1 MRDPVEHYQGDGIEC
16 IDAMRAISTHEQF
29 VGYLRLTALK
39 YLWRLGKKDLPSKE
53 AKKAGDYVR
62 WLHEEL
68 EAEEVRQAQD
78 ALVSEAEELGMY
90 GERAETVKTYTE
102 SVKEFAA
109 KNNGVPEEIKEL
121 SGAPFSVERMD
132 PAEPDTCPHGM
143 KVGGT
148 CSLCDDRCPH
158 GWTVGGTCS
167 LCTGG
172 YARVYR

>member
-62 WLHEEL
+62 WLQEEL

-90 GERAETVKTYTE
+90 DDERA
-102 SVKEFAA
+102 AQNA
-109 KNNGVPEEIKEL
+109 VPKFI
-121 SGAPFSVERMD
+121 PVERTD

-148 CSLCDDRCPH
+148 CSLC
-158 GWTVGGTCS
+158 
-167 LCTGG
+167 TGG